1 MSNIPK
7 MGHLTTPGKP
17 MKYQLDWGHKMKYHF
32 ALGLNHLH
40 MADFPLSGRST
51 IWQAVNHFLIP
62 YQACAWGT
70 PMGFY
75 RYSDINTSIGFRCA
89 PQFASFIFETQL
101 LLRVSSLNRQRA
113 FCLKSPA
120 EEAQCKSSFGYWQYL
135 DEDPVIQDIY
145 IYIYNSRT
153 LFLYCL
159 SMMFY
164 IQRKMM
170 FKVFRKF
177 GVRHHLRYRLLC
189 VRDVGIVNLPSCQ
202 SQNSTIVTYERLPW
216 FRINPYNMSP

>member
-1 MSNIPK
+1 
-7 MGHLTTPGKP
+7 
-17 MKYQLDWGHKMKYHF
+17 MKYH
-32 ALGLNHLH
+32 LGLNHLH

-89 PQFASFIFETQL
+89 PQFASFIFEAQL

-120 EEAQCKSSFGYWQYL
+120 EEAQCKSSFRYWQYL
-135 DEDPVIQDIY
+135 DEDPVIQD
-145 IYIYNSRT
+145 NSRM

-159 SMMFY
+159 SMIFY
-164 IQRKMM
+164 LQWKMM
-170 FKVFRKF
+170 LKVWRSASSPLQTAVCAWCWDCQPAKLSESKF
-177 GVRHHLRYRLLC
+177 NYSTMIYDQSLQHVPLTLPKRNRYGMIWVGLKIQYPKVLKSHWSITFHDHLPC
-189 VRDVGIVNLPSCQ
+189 
-202 SQNSTIVTYERLPW
+202 
-216 FRINPYNMSP
+216 

>member
-1 MSNIPK
+1 
-7 MGHLTTPGKP
+7 
-17 MKYQLDWGHKMKYHF
+17 MKYHF

-135 DEDPVIQDIY
+135 DEDPVIQD
-145 IYIYNSRT
+145 NSRT

-159 SMMFY
+159 SMIFY
-164 IQRKMM
+164 LQWKMM
-170 FKVFRKF
+170 LKVFRKF

-189 VRDVGIVNLPSCQ
+189 VRDVGIVNPPSCQ
-202 SQNSTIVTYERLPW
+202 SQNSTIATYERLPW
-216 FRINPYNMSP
+216 FTINPYNMS